1 MNEKREE
8 SSFFVLP
15 ILPTLPPGRSW
26 VRTFAAAADDDD
38 DDDDDDEDDKVM
50 GIR

>member
-15 ILPTLPPGRSW
+15 ILALPPGRSW
-26 VRTFAAAADDDD
+26 VQAIAATA
-38 DDDDDDEDDKVM
+38 DDKVM
-50 GIR
+50 GF